1 MKLKFS
7 DRELNFLVGINVLIL
22 VVATVLSKGDF
33 LDVYNFQSMGGQLP
47 ELGLLA
53 MGVALSMISGNGG
66 IDLSGVA
73 LANLAGVVAATLAP
87 QLAAPDV
94 SPWLY
99 TGWFAAIA
107 LAVGLAGGLLNG
119 MLIARAGLTPIL
131 CTLGTQLLYTGLAV
145 VLTGGSSLRVGDAEA
160 LSAIGN
166 EMVLG
171 VPIPFVIFLVML
183 LAVGWLLR
191 QSPFGIRLFLLG
203 TNAKAARYAGIS
215 QARMLIATYA
225 LCGLLAAVAGV
236 IIAARTASVK
246 SDYGNSY
253 LLIAIL
259 ITVMAGVRPQG
270 GYGRMVCL
278 FFSAVA
284 LQLLS
289 STFNLLGI
297 SNFFR
302 DCAWGLLLLFF
313 LAYGRFGLQDL
324 RVFLSTS
331 RTSAP
336 PHQLPPGATQR
347 NPEG

>member
-1 MKLKFS
+1 MKFRFS
-7 DRELNFLVGINVLIL
+7 DRELNFLVGINVAIL

-73 LANLAGVVAATLAP
+73 LANLSGVVAATLAP
-87 QLAAPDV
+87 MLVQPDA

-99 TGWFAAIA
+99 TGAFAAIA
-107 LAVGLAGGLLNG
+107 IAVGLAGGLLNG
-119 MLIARAGLTPIL
+119 VLIARVGLTPIL
-131 CTLGTQLLYTGLAV
+131 CTLGTQLVYTGLAV
-145 VLTGGSSLRVGDAEA
+145 VLTGGSSLRVGNADP

-166 EMVLG
+166 ETVLG
-171 VPIPFVIFLVML
+171 VPIPFAIFVVML
-183 LAVGWLLR
+183 LAVGWLLK

-203 TNAKAARYAGIS
+203 TNAKAARYAGIP
-215 QARMLIATYA
+215 QGRMLIATYA
-225 LCGLLAAVAGV
+225 LCGVLAAVAGV
-236 IIAARTASVK
+236 IIAGRTASVK

-313 LAYGRFGLQDL
+313 LASARLSLSDL
-324 RVFLSTS
+324 RSFISVS

-336 PHQLPPGATQR
+336 PHQPPPGATQR
-347 NPEG
+347 TTEG

>member
-1 MKLKFS
+1 M
-7 DRELNFLVGINVLIL
+7 R
-22 VVATVLSKGDF
+22 
-33 LDVYNFQSMGGQLP
+33 
-47 ELGLLA
+47 

-87 QLAAPDV
+87 QLAAPDG

-119 MLIARAGLTPIL
+119 MLIAKAGLTPIL

-171 VPIPFVIFLVML
+171 VPIPFVIFLTML

-215 QARMLIATYA
+215 QARMANRSSQ
-225 LCGLLAAVAGV
+225 AVGME
-236 IIAARTASVK
+236 
-246 SDYGNSY
+246 D
-253 LLIAIL
+253 
-259 ITVMAGVRPQG
+259 
-270 GYGRMVCL
+270 
-278 FFSAVA
+278 
-284 LQLLS
+284 
-289 STFNLLGI
+289 
-297 SNFFR
+297 
-302 DCAWGLLLLFF
+302 
-313 LAYGRFGLQDL
+313 
-324 RVFLSTS
+324 
-331 RTSAP
+331 AP
-336 PHQLPPGATQR
+336 
-347 NPEG
+347 

>member
-7 DRELNFLVGINVLIL
+7 DPQLNFLVSINVVIL
-22 VVATVLSKGDF
+22 LTATVLSHGDF
-33 LDVYNFQSMGGQLP
+33 IDTYNFQSMASQLP

-66 IDLSGVA
+66 IDLSGIG
-73 LANLAGVVAATLAP
+73 LANLAGVVATAVAP
-87 QLAAPDV
+87 QLVEADA

-99 TGWFAAIA
+99 TGVFTVLA
-107 LAVGLAGGLLNG
+107 LGVGLAGGFLNG
-119 MLIARAGLTPIL
+119 WLIARAGLTPIL
-131 CTLGTQLLYTGLAV
+131 CTLGTQLLFTGLAV
-145 VLTGGSSLRVGDAEA
+145 VLTNGSSLRISTVEPM
-160 LSAIGN
+160 SAIGN

-171 VPIPFVIFLVML
+171 VPIAFVIFMVL
-183 LAVGWLLR
+183 LLGIGWLLR
-191 QSPFGIRLFLLG
+191 YSPFGIRLYLLG
-203 TNAKAARYAGIS
+203 TNVKAARYAGIPVE
-215 QARMLIATYA
+215 RMLISTYM
-225 LCGLLAAVAGV
+225 LCGLLAGTAGV

-246 SDYGNSY
+246 ADYGSSY

-259 ITVMAGVRPQG
+259 IAVMAGIKPEG

-278 FFSAVA
+278 FFSAMA

-313 LAYGRFGLQDL
+313 LASARVNL
-324 RVFLSTS
+324 RTFHLFSS
-331 RTSAP
+331 RDSAP
-336 PHQLPPGATQR
+336 LNQSPPGKTS
-347 NPEG
+347 

>member
-1 MKLKFS
+1 MIRVA
-7 DRELNFLVGINVLIL
+7 DPELRFLVGVNFVIL
-22 VVATVLSKGDF
+22 VVASVLSKGDF
-33 LDVYNFQSMGGQLP
+33 LDVYNFQSMGAQLP

-53 MGVALSMISGNGG
+53 IGVALSMISGNGG

-73 LANLAGVVAATLAP
+73 LANLAGVLAATLAP
-87 QLAAPDV
+87 MLAGPEA
-94 SPWLY
+94 SPWVY
-99 TGWFAAIA
+99 TGWFVVLA
-107 LAVGLAGGLLNG
+107 LGIGLAGGLLNG
-119 MLIARAGLTPIL
+119 VLIARAGLTPIL
-131 CTLGTQLLYTGLAV
+131 CTLGTQLLFTGLAV
-145 VLTGGSSLRVGDAEA
+145 VLTGGSSLRVRDAEP

-166 EMVLG
+166 EMLWG
-171 VPIPFVIFLVML
+171 VPIPFVIFLAML
-183 LAVGWLLR
+183 LGTGWLLR
-191 QSPFGIRLFLLG
+191 HSPFGIRLFLLG

-215 QARMLIATYA
+215 QPRMLATTYA
-225 LCGLLAAVAGV
+225 LCGLLAGVAGV

-289 STFNLLGI
+289 STFNLLEI

-302 DCAWGLLLLFF
+302 DCAWGMLLLFF
-313 LAYGRFGLQDL
+313 LASARFSLRDL
-324 RVFLSTS
+324 RLFTS
-331 RTSAP
+331 RISAP
-336 PHQLPPGATQR
+336 PPQIPPGATHDKA
-347 NPEG
+347 EG

>member
-1 MKLKFS
+1 MKLRFS

-119 MLIARAGLTPIL
+119 VLIAKAGLTPIL

-191 QSPFGIRLFLLG
+191 QAPS
-203 TNAKAARYAGIS
+203 
-215 QARMLIATYA
+215 
-225 LCGLLAAVAGV
+225 
-236 IIAARTASVK
+236 ASAC
-246 SDYGNSY
+246 S
-253 LLIAIL
+253 
-259 ITVMAGVRPQG
+259 
-270 GYGRMVCL
+270 C
-278 FFSAVA
+278 
-284 LQLLS
+284 
-289 STFNLLGI
+289 
-297 SNFFR
+297 
-302 DCAWGLLLLFF
+302 
-313 LAYGRFGLQDL
+313 
-324 RVFLSTS
+324 
-331 RTSAP
+331 SAP
-336 PHQLPPGATQR
+336 TPRRRATPASR
-347 NPEG
+347 RPAC

>member
-1 MKLKFS
+1 MTPRFS
-7 DRELNFLVGINVLIL
+7 DRELNFLVAINVVIL
-22 VVATVLSKGDF
+22 VAATVLSRGDF

-73 LANLAGVVAATLAP
+73 LANLAGVVAASVAP
-87 QLAAPDV
+87 LFAAPDA
-94 SPWLY
+94 SPWVY
-99 TGWFAAIA
+99 TAWFAVIA

-119 MLIARAGLTPIL
+119 LLIARAGLTPIL
-131 CTLGTQLLYTGLAV
+131 CTLGTQLLYTGFAV
-145 VLTGGSSLRVGDAEA
+145 VLTGGSSLRVGDAEP

-171 VPIPFVIFLVML
+171 IPIPFVIFVAML
-183 LAVGWLLR
+183 LGVGWLLK

-215 QARMLIATYA
+215 QNRMLVATYA
-225 LCGLLAAVAGV
+225 LCGVLAAVAGV

-313 LAYGRFGLQDL
+313 LASARFSLADL
-324 RVFLSTS
+324 RSFVSMT
-331 RTSAP
+331 RASAP
-336 PHQLPPGATQR
+336 PHQPPPGATQ
-347 NPEG
+347 